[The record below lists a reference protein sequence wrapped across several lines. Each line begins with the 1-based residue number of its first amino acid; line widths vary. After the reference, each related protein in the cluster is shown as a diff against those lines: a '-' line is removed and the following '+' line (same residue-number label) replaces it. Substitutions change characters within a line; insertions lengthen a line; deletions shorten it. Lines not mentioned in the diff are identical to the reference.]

1 MTDTTRKIGAITIGQ
16 SPRDDIMAVMTPHLP
31 DGLKVLQRGALDDL
45 DAATIAGL
53 RPDLSAETGDP
64 GAPGEPGNELE
75 YDILVSRMRDG
86 SEAMMTHDRVVPL
99 MQQKIVE
106 LESEGAEIIVLL
118 CGGDFPELR
127 SNRIIVHPG
136 KLLRGAVESVAH
148 GAKLGVVMPSDT
160 QVAAAR
166 HDAVGR
172 WGAREVFVTHGS
184 PYLPVADRDNE
195 WQRVSGEMTQHQVDL
210 VFLNCMGMNEQMK
223 STVQQGTGKPVLL
236 LSSML
241 ARVIAELVH

>member
-1 MTDTTRKIGAITIGQ
+1 MTNTTRKIGAITIGQ

-31 DGLKVLQRGALDDL
+31 DELKVLQRGALDDL
-45 DAATIAGL
+45 DAVTIAGL
-53 RPDLSAETGDP
+53 RPDLPAEP

-148 GAKLGVVMPSDT
+148 GAKLGLVMPSDT

-184 PYLPVADRDNE
+184 PYLPVADWENE

>member
-1 MTDTTRKIGAITIGQ
+1 
-16 SPRDDIMAVMTPHLP
+16 
-31 DGLKVLQRGALDDL
+31 
-45 DAATIAGL
+45 
-53 RPDLSAETGDP
+53 
-64 GAPGEPGNELE
+64 
-75 YDILVSRMRDG
+75 MRDG

-106 LESEGAEIIVLL
+106 LESEGVEFIVLL

-148 GAKLGVVMPSDT
+148 GAKLGMVMPSDA

-166 HDAVGR
+166 DHAVGR

-184 PYLPVADRDNE
+184 PYLPVTDWHNE
-195 WQRVSGEMTQHQVDL
+195 WQRVSGEMTEHQVDL

>member
-45 DAATIAGL
+45 DAVTIAGL
-53 RPDLSAETGDP
+53 RPDLSAAP

-99 MQQKIVE
+99 MQQKIIE

-148 GAKLGVVMPSDT
+148 GAKLGLVMPSDT

-184 PYLPVADRDNE
+184 PYLPVADWDNE

>member
-45 DAATIAGL
+45 DAVTIAGL

-99 MQQKIVE
+99 MQ
-106 LESEGAEIIVLL
+106 
-118 CGGDFPELR
+118 
-127 SNRIIVHPG
+127 
-136 KLLRGAVESVAH
+136 
-148 GAKLGVVMPSDT
+148 
-160 QVAAAR
+160 
-166 HDAVGR
+166 
-172 WGAREVFVTHGS
+172 
-184 PYLPVADRDNE
+184 
-195 WQRVSGEMTQHQVDL
+195 
-210 VFLNCMGMNEQMK
+210 
-223 STVQQGTGKPVLL
+223 
-236 LSSML
+236 
-241 ARVIAELVH
+241 